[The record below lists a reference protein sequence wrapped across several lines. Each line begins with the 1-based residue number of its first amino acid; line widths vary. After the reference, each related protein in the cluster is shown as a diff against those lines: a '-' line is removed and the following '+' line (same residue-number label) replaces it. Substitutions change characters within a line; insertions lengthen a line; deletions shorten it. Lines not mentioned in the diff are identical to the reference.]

1 MGTLSNNA
9 LIRLTS
15 LIDIISPSMQEN
27 EMTSFLKE
35 NWSEIEPNGYFN
47 IDAIG
52 NLEFSVRRGDSFPTL
67 ALIAHTD
74 TICIQIIQ
82 AVGIG
87 KYKFRSIGCSP
98 QMLLGQSVVIINEYG
113 QKING
118 VIGFDATSQFGQPKG
133 LVFEDL
139 WIDLINADN
148 CKSIEIG
155 DLAVLKPKCL
165 IDERYI
171 TSTSLDD
178 RLGLYVIGETLRW
191 YSQSDVPLNL
201 ICVATA
207 QEEVGL
213 RGSLAFKFKKRPDAI
228 IVLDVDYATD
238 IPNPHEDQMGRLYLG
253 QGPGVLRKADNS
265 SLLRNYIKMTAS
277 NANIPLQV
285 SLGRFLYGGTDCS
298 SIQVMRE
305 VGGLHVANITLP
317 VRYMHSP
324 IETAS
329 LSDVANAI
337 DLIKSVIEKMSTN
350 IAINS

>member
-27 EMTSFLKE
+27 EMISYLKGK
-35 NWSEIEPNGYFN
+35 WSEIEATGQVI
-47 IDAIG
+47 IDALG
-52 NLEFSVRRGDSFPTL
+52 NLEFTVRRGDSFPTL
-67 ALIAHTD
+67 ALVAHAD
-74 TICIQIIQ
+74 TICVQITQ
-82 AVGIG
+82 VVCKG

-98 QMLLGQSVVIINEYG
+98 QMLLGQSVVIINESG
-113 QKING
+113 QKFNG

-139 WIDLINADN
+139 WLDIPNIEKN
-148 CKSIEIG
+148 KSIEIG
-155 DLAVLKPKCL
+155 DLVVLKPKCT
-165 IDERYI
+165 IDGEYI

-178 RLGLYVIGETLRW
+178 RLGLFIIGEILKW
-191 YSQSDVPLNL
+191 YSESNISLNL
-201 ICVATA
+201 VCVATT

-213 RGSLAFKFKKRPDAI
+213 RGSLAFKFSHKPNAV

>member
-1 MGTLSNNA
+1 MRGLSDIA
-9 LIRLTS
+9 ITRLTS

-113 QKING
+113 QKFNG

-191 YSQSDVPLNL
+191 YSQSDIPLNL

-213 RGSLAFKFKKRPDAI
+213 RGSLAFKFSHKPNAV
-228 IVLDVDYATD
+228 IVLDVDYSTD
-238 IPNPHEDQMGRLYLG
+238 IPTPHEDQLGKLYLG
-253 QGPGVLRKADNS
+253 SGPGVHRKADNS
-265 SLLRNYIKMTAS
+265 ALLRKLIKSVAS
-277 NANIPLQV
+277 TKNIPLQI
-285 SLGRFLYGGTDCS
+285 SLGRYLYGGTDCS
-298 SIQVMRE
+298 SIQVMRDIQ
-305 VGGLHVANITLP
+305 GLHTVNITLP

-329 LSDVANAI
+329 LNDLSNAI
-337 DLIKSVIEKMSTN
+337 DLLKGVAERISIVTDF
-350 IAINS
+350 